1 MAALFPGSRYYV
13 ALSNYLTEPHEEHL
27 LSAQELGRE
36 LVARDVPPEEIGALH
51 DDAMARLTFELVRH
65 EPSVILRRT
74 TAVLLEVLMAYGL
87 AFRQQVAELK
97 RRELALQESEARFR
111 SMTANVPGAI
121 FRRELASDGV
131 PHMPFV
137 SPRFARLFGHSP
149 EAVMGDPGFFKHHL
163 SGEDHRRLEKAMRQ
177 SCKGLEALD
186 IEVLLAAPD
195 GPAKWMRTIA
205 QPRRLASGDT
215 AWDGIFLDVT
225 EHKHARERIE
235 HLAHHYPLTDLP
247 NRHVLNDLLERTLA
261 RHQRYRRQFAV
272 LWIDLD
278 GFKAINDGFGHAA
291 GDAVLCEVAARL
303 TASLRGIDT
312 VARIGGDEF
321 IIVVE
326 DINRRADVD
335 VVARK
340 VQKALARPM
349 LVHDHRH
356 HTGASIGI
364 ALFPGDG
371 QDAESL
377 LRNADRA
384 MYRIKE
390 SRHGAGRRY
399 GDADSSAPSPGLA
412 PAR

>member
-1 MAALFPGSRYYV
+1 MASAVDSRLAY
-13 ALSNYLTEPHEEHL
+13 AR
-27 LSAQELGRE
+27 LSA
-36 LVARDVPPEEIGALH
+36 VATASRLPTANRGSNNSYTTSWDTTALH

-87 AFRQQVAELK
+87 AFHQQVAELK

-235 HLAHHYPLTDLP
+235 HLAHHDPLTDLP